1 MKSLRISLIVIA
13 GAAGLVAST
22 ACTRGEVRSEPV
34 GTTNLQIGSLAVA
47 ANADLAS
54 KIVRPSPS
62 DPKAENAEAPTPDGA
77 RKTAAKGESCPA
89 GMVLVEG
96 EYCPD
101 VEQSC
106 LEWMDPPTS
115 RYAHFRCKR
124 YAKPSVCKGAK
135 VHRRYCIDITERT
148 EAESLRERSERMARG
163 GRWAESAEPLEGK
176 ESKLPRHFM
185 SWTSSKKL
193 CESEGARLCRESEWV
208 FACEG
213 EEMRPYPYGWER
225 DSNACNTDITDGIGR
240 VGRLVDH
247 RAEAG
252 SHAKCASPF
261 GVQDMAGNVEEW
273 AQADGPGQGSKMGW
287 KEVLKGSW
295 WIPSRHACRQ
305 FQVGHN
311 DVYNGA
317 ETGTRCCKDAPP
329 RSEVASN

>member
-1 MKSLRISLIVIA
+1 MKFLRISSIV
-13 GAAGLVAST
+13 VARVLTLLASA
-22 ACTRGEVRSEPV
+22 ACTPGEVRSEPV
-34 GTTNLQIGSLAVA
+34 GTSTLQIGAMAVA
-47 ANADLAS
+47 PNADLNGNA
-54 KIVRPSPS
+54 KIVRPSPT
-62 DPKAENAEAPTPDGA
+62 DPKSDNESTPDGA
-77 RKTAAKGESCPA
+77 RKAAANDACPT

-101 VEQSC
+101 VDENC
-106 LEWMDPPTS
+106 LEWMDPPSS

-124 YAKPSVCKGAK
+124 YAKPRVCKVAT
-135 VHRRYCIDITERT
+135 VHRRYCIDVTERT
-148 EAESLRERSERMARG
+148 EAET
-163 GRWAESAEPLEGK
+163 
-176 ESKLPRHFM
+176 KLPRHFM

-193 CESEGARLCRESEWV
+193 CESEGARLCRESEWI

-225 DSNACNTDITDGIGR
+225 DSTACNVDITEGIGK

-247 RAEAG
+247 RSEAG

-311 DVYNGA
+311 DVYSGG

-329 RSEVASN
+329 RELAAR

>member
-1 MKSLRISLIVIA
+1 VM
-13 GAAGLVAST
+13 GAVAVLVASA
-22 ACTRGEVRSEPV
+22 ACTRGAPNERGEVRGEPA
-34 GTTNLQIGSLAVA
+34 GNARLQVA
-47 ANADLAS
+47 ALVVAPARPEGEAS
-54 KIVRPSPS
+54 
-62 DPKAENAEAPTPDGA
+62 
-77 RKTAAKGESCPA
+77 AAKTSKANDACPT

-96 EYCPD
+96 ESCPD
-101 VEQSC
+101 AEQTC

-124 YAKPSVCKGAK
+124 YAKPAVCKVPK
-135 VHRRYCIDITERT
+135 VHRRYCIDATERV
-148 EAESLRERSERMARG
+148 
-163 GRWAESAEPLEGK
+163 EPGT
-176 ESKLPRHFM
+176 SLPRHFM
-185 SWTSSKKL
+185 SWTSSKAL
-193 CESEGARLCRESEWV
+193 CESEGARLCRESEWI

-225 DSNACNTDITDGIGR
+225 DSAACNVDITEGIGR
-240 VGRLVDH
+240 VGGLVDH
-247 RAEAG
+247 RSEVG
-252 SHAKCASPF
+252 THAKCASPF

-311 DVYNGA
+311 DVYNGG

-329 RSEVASN
+329 REVASR

>member
-1 MKSLRISLIVIA
+1 MKSLRISSIVVV
-13 GAAGLVAST
+13 GVLGLVAVT

-34 GTTNLQIGSLAVA
+34 GTATLQIGSFVA
-47 ANADLAS
+47 STNADLNA
-54 KIVRPSPS
+54 KIVRPGPTDPKSTDSAESPS
-62 DPKAENAEAPTPDGA
+62 PDSA
-77 RKTAAKGESCPA
+77 RKTASAKDACPA
-89 GMVLVEG
+89 GMALVEG
-96 EYCPD
+96 EYCSD
-101 VEQSC
+101 VEQNC

-124 YAKPSVCKGAK
+124 YAKPAVCKGEK
-135 VHRRYCIDITERT
+135 VHRRYCIDITERV
-148 EAESLRERSERMARG
+148 EADT
-163 GRWAESAEPLEGK
+163 
-176 ESKLPRHFM
+176 KLPRHFM
-185 SWTSSKKL
+185 SWQSSKKL

-225 DSNACNTDITDGIGR
+225 DGNACNTDIMEGIGR

-317 ETGTRCCKDAPP
+317 ETGTRCCKDAPA

>member
-1 MKSLRISLIVIA
+1 MKYLRMSSILA
-13 GAAGLVAST
+13 NAPARALVAAAFTGVLVVST
-22 ACTRGEVRSEPV
+22 ACTRATASEGPDPV
-34 GTTNLQIGSLAVA
+34 GTATLQIGTLAA
-47 ANADLAS
+47 GANADLNA
-54 KIVRPSPS
+54 KIIRTAPLGPRADVPGTAEPGEIAAGT
-62 DPKAENAEAPTPDGA
+62 PKPGADGA
-77 RKTAAKGESCPA
+77 CPT

-101 VEQSC
+101 VEQTC

-124 YAKPSVCKGAK
+124 YAKPAVCKVPK
-135 VHRRYCIDITERT
+135 VHRRYCIDATERV
-148 EAESLRERSERMARG
+148 E
-163 GRWAESAEPLEGK
+163 EGT
-176 ESKLPRHFM
+176 KLPRHFM
-185 SWTSSKKL
+185 SWTSSKAL

-225 DSNACNTDITDGIGR
+225 DTTACNTDITEGIGK
-240 VGRLVDH
+240 VGRLNDLRSEV
-247 RAEAG
+247 G

-261 GVQDMAGNVEEW
+261 GVQDLAGNVEEW
-273 AQADGPGQGSKMGW
+273 TQADGPGQGSKMGW

-311 DVYNGA
+311 DVYNGG
-317 ETGTRCCKDAPP
+317 ETGARCCKDAPP
-329 RSEVASN
+329 REVASR

>member
-1 MKSLRISLIVIA
+1 MKTPCITVTCALLA
-13 GAAGLVAST
+13 LALT
-22 ACTRGEVRSEPV
+22 PACTRAAAHERDEAV
-34 GTTNLQIGSLAVA
+34 GVATLQVGVLDKTAAKVAPAPAPKNELAVA
-47 ANADLAS
+47 A
-54 KIVRPSPS
+54 
-62 DPKAENAEAPTPDGA
+62 
-77 RKTAAKGESCPA
+77 GEGVCPA

-96 EYCPD
+96 ESCPE
-101 VEQSC
+101 VEHKC

-124 YAKPSVCKGAK
+124 YAKEATCKVPR
-135 VHRRYCIDITERT
+135 VHKRFCIDRTERK
-148 EAESLRERSERMARG
+148 E
-163 GRWAESAEPLEGK
+163 EGTD
-176 ESKLPRHFM
+176 LPRHFM

-193 CESEGARLCRESEWV
+193 CEAAGARLCRENEWV

-225 DSNACNTDITDGIGR
+225 DSSACNVDRTTDIGR

-247 RAEAG
+247 RDPVA
-252 SHAKCASPF
+252 SHDRCASPF

-317 ETGTRCCKDAPP
+317 ETGTRCCKDAP
-329 RSEVASN
+329 